1 MADRD
6 ELTATIATRRSF
18 ADVVREHPFVFA
30 AAALLGAAVVG
41 TFFFLADTLSG
52 DEEAP
57 IRVRSGSVDFHLLTE
72 EQQHWEQVGGSQ
84 NWHVA
89 GAQRFKEDF
98 EVTVSP
104 RAGASCSPSLT
115 ATGSNVVI
123 THVETANPQNVKT
136 ITLDAAGRNT
146 HVRPDNTITLAST
159 DVNKKKLSYTPAE
172 AGYIRQIA
180 VGSGGN
186 PPVLC
191 TFTAPGQLDHLLV
204 LNVPQ

>member
-6 ELTATIATRRSF
+6 ETTAAIVTRRSF
-18 ADVVREHPFVFA
+18 MDVVREHPFVFA
-30 AAALLGAAVVG
+30 TALVLGAAVVA

-57 IRVRSGSVDFHLLTE
+57 IRVKSGSVDFQLLTE
-72 EQQHWEQVGGSQ
+72 EPQHWEQVGGSQ

-89 GAQRFKEDF
+89 GAERFQEQF
-98 EVTVSP
+98 EVTVAP
-104 RAGASCSPSLT
+104 RAGASCAPSLT

-146 HVRPDNTITLAST
+146 MVRPDSSITLAST
-159 DVNKKKLSYTPAE
+159 DPKKKILSYTPAQ

-180 VGSGGN
+180 VGAGGN

-191 TFTAPGQLDHLLV
+191 TFTAAGQLDHLLV
-204 LNVPQ
+204 LNVPR